1 MKPAFIRQEMRSSA
15 DCFVNFVINYFEYIS
30 FSPAF
35 LYNRIDFCIQQ
46 HKRGVHMKAE
56 IVAALML
63 GTSLLF
69 GCSDPAADSI
79 NETIEENNE
88 KISESAQ
95 SNSEIETA
103 HSREEAAVLL
113 SQSWEIKEPTVIPE
127 GYARMDYYVY
137 DKDMVELRYSDINMS
152 CTIAPAPARA
162 ISVETLT
169 PTPVKRRFPAN
180 ASAIS
185 SLEEAMMCGW
195 SPLGN
200 RMGSPTPSPVKKDC
214 RRMRC

>member
-1 MKPAFIRQEMRSSA
+1 MKVPRA
-15 DCFVNFVINYFEYIS
+15 
-30 FSPAF
+30 
-35 LYNRIDFCIQQ
+35 
-46 HKRGVHMKAE
+46 
-56 IVAALML
+56 
-63 GTSLLF
+63 
-69 GCSDPAADSI
+69 
-79 NETIEENNE
+79 
-88 KISESAQ
+88 
-95 SNSEIETA
+95 NSEIETA

-137 DKDMVELRYSDINMS
+137 DKDRSNCVTATVTINMS

-185 SLEEAMMCGW
+185 SFRGSDDVWMVATWKQDGISYSISCEKGLSQDALLAMID
-195 SPLGN
+195 SIE
-200 RMGSPTPSPVKKDC
+200 
-214 RRMRC
+214 

>member
-1 MKPAFIRQEMRSSA
+1 
-15 DCFVNFVINYFEYIS
+15 
-30 FSPAF
+30 
-35 LYNRIDFCIQQ
+35 
-46 HKRGVHMKAE
+46 MKAE

-137 DKDMVELRYSDINMS
+137 DKDMVELRYSDS
-152 CTIAPAPARA
+152 DDPY
-162 ISVETLT
+162 ELYY
-169 PTPVKRRFPAN
+169 
-180 ASAIS
+180 
-185 SLEEAMMCGW
+185 
-195 SPLGN
+195 
-200 RMGSPTPSPVKKDC
+200 
-214 RRMRC
+214 RCV

>member
-1 MKPAFIRQEMRSSA
+1 
-15 DCFVNFVINYFEYIS
+15 
-30 FSPAF
+30 
-35 LYNRIDFCIQQ
+35 
-46 HKRGVHMKAE
+46 MKAE

-137 DKDMVELRYSDINMS
+137 DKDMVELRYSDSDDQYELYYRTSTRPGDISGNSHPYTSEATLSSECFGDIFARGSDDVWMVATWKQDGISYSIS
-152 CTIAPAPARA
+152 CEKGLSQDA
-162 ISVETLT
+162 L
-169 PTPVKRRFPAN
+169 
-180 ASAIS
+180 
-185 SLEEAMMCGW
+185 LAMID
-195 SPLGN
+195 SIE
-200 RMGSPTPSPVKKDC
+200 
-214 RRMRC
+214 

>member
-1 MKPAFIRQEMRSSA
+1 
-15 DCFVNFVINYFEYIS
+15 
-30 FSPAF
+30 
-35 LYNRIDFCIQQ
+35 
-46 HKRGVHMKAE
+46 MKAE

-137 DKDMVELRYSDINMS
+137 DKDMVELRYSDSDDQYELYYRTSTRPGDISGNSHPYTSEATFSSERFGDIFVRGSDDMWMVATWKQDGISYSIS
-152 CTIAPAPARA
+152 CEKGLSQDA
-162 ISVETLT
+162 L
-169 PTPVKRRFPAN
+169 
-180 ASAIS
+180 
-185 SLEEAMMCGW
+185 LAMID
-195 SPLGN
+195 SIE
-200 RMGSPTPSPVKKDC
+200 
-214 RRMRC
+214 

>member
-1 MKPAFIRQEMRSSA
+1 
-15 DCFVNFVINYFEYIS
+15 
-30 FSPAF
+30 
-35 LYNRIDFCIQQ
+35 
-46 HKRGVHMKAE
+46 MKAE

-69 GCSDPAADSI
+69 GCSGPAADSI

-137 DKDMVELRYSDINMS
+137 DKDMVELRYSDSDDQYELYYRTSTRPGDISGNSHPYTSEATLSSERFGDIFVRGSDDVWMVATWKQDGISYSIS
-152 CTIAPAPARA
+152 CEKGLSQDA
-162 ISVETLT
+162 L
-169 PTPVKRRFPAN
+169 
-180 ASAIS
+180 
-185 SLEEAMMCGW
+185 LAMID
-195 SPLGN
+195 SIE
-200 RMGSPTPSPVKKDC
+200 
-214 RRMRC
+214 